1 MESLVERL
9 VHDPHDQEAITY
21 AHQSGLSDPRSYAML
36 LEKVGTASSDPAL
49 ASHWLTEAANVW
61 AATLDDAHRAARAL
75 MIAIDRDPTQN
86 VPAERLAELYREK
99 GDNKA
104 LVALLERRAKALA
117 PHLERQPE
125 LATQLAVLHEEL
137 GRLWAE
143 PPLSQTKKAIDNYR
157 RAIQYDPGSQ
167 YAIYAVRE
175 LYKGAG
181 QWADAIPYFDLEQQL
196 IPDDPE
202 RQLAL
207 LQDEAEVRKNAG
219 DLAGASAV
227 LRSALLRDGGQDPT
241 LKQLLGT
248 AVLQRV
254 QGGESVHDS
263 ELAEAAQLF
272 VELAEQFPG
281 EYGYSYAVCALDL
294 APGHDRAVQLA
305 FYYAAE
311 LAREAEIAPKAAA
324 YLKQSPHG
332 ALAAQAQELMARYA
346 GAAADDAAVLPAGAP
361 APVAAQTDA
370 SAHLRTLPE
379 SAEALARRGKKN
391 DAASAYRAVL
401 DVDAAQP
408 EALGFMETYLRQ
420 TRKYGELRDV
430 LLAASRHPDADSD
443 ARVGW
448 LREIANLCEAQLRDI
463 EGAIGAWKQLVG
475 AQPSD
480 ENARG
485 QLRRLLERAGKWD
498 DLATLLEREA
508 EQQNDLQ
515 ERLTLERNLAKL
527 HEQKRRDPVAT
538 GEVWLR
544 IAELCPGD
552 ETAVWTAVKHFE
564 KAQRHD
570 LAANAL
576 AAGAASLKDERA
588 RVQVYKKLGELRHKA
603 SEYRAAGEAFAHAA
617 ELSGE
622 AAMWESAEQCFAV
635 GEAWGDAAR
644 CAVERAAHIT
654 KSQERAAL
662 FARAAQYLTRTN
674 DAAGALQRL
683 EQASDLDP
691 VSSEYARELEARYTE
706 AGRLADLAAYLQR
719 RADRLTAPSERL
731 ELRRRAAALLQGPLG
746 DRDGAR
752 ECLRK
757 LVEEQDDAGALAELA
772 DDAEQRES
780 FDEAVDYLRR
790 LIPLVSDR
798 SEKARLLLREALIL
812 STALEDAQGAIVRY
826 EELLREHD
834 PKSLTALRSIADLCE
849 KIGDTAGLAR
859 ALERHLGVI
868 RDVDVARQLAQL
880 YEHELKR
887 PEDAVRV
894 LDIVRELDEEDFEAL
909 ERVCRLREELADW
922 PRVAEHLSALVE
934 IEADDEEVSRMTQRL
949 AEILHRE
956 LGKPDEA
963 LAVLL
968 EAGDRG
974 DEACRAEYVR
984 LGDALGWK
992 GIVATKLVD
1001 WYLEYAPG
1009 KQRQGALRGAFDRFL
1024 EVGRE
1029 ADAAAVAK
1037 EIARTRGA
1045 DAEFA
1050 RQLEGVAVRL
1060 RDLDALGMAHDITVQ
1075 ELSGRARAEE
1085 MVRQAEVLVEAGVEP
1100 EEALQHG
1107 EQALTSVPPGDVEP
1121 LLARLAQ
1128 LATAASQV
1136 VSLYE
1141 RQVTRCKAPEDRLRA
1156 LARAAEM
1163 AADYDDWRRTRA
1175 LLDLGLSGAMTAET
1189 LAVLEE
1195 AAARGDEER
1204 DQPQLTRVLAEAM
1217 AAGGQGLRDGG
1228 RTRSA
1233 LLRRAAKLAHEKLED
1248 DERAFGWLGDALI
1261 TYVDDAGLDALEGL
1275 ADALGTPERI
1285 EAVLSR
1291 ALEEVFDGPLVR
1303 KLLARRAAVRRDR
1316 LGDKP
1321 GAAQDLRKLHD
1332 LMPADA
1338 KVMDELR
1345 NLYTELE
1352 DYRGMVQLY
1361 EDQILRG
1368 KDPAIRVELARK
1380 VARLWEE
1387 QLDDAREAA
1396 DAWRRVLRMKS
1407 GDPEASEGLER
1418 AKLRMLQRSAAKS
1431 AEAEERPRGPT
1442 KSAVQV
1448 VPEPLADGESGGNR
1462 DSGIRGHA
1470 QLGYADDGYGGEEEI
1485 TKTASLRELEERSI
1499 ASSPRP
1505 VQLTPVP
1512 RTREEMAEDE
1522 LQVDDGEL
1530 FDEDERR

>member
-9 VHDPHDQEAITY
+9 LENPHDQEAITY
-21 AHQSGLSDPRSYAML
+21 AHQSGLNDPRSYAML

-61 AATLDDAHRAARAL
+61 AGTLDDAHRAARAL

-117 PHLERQPE
+117 PHLERDPE

-137 GRLWAE
+137 GRLWSE

-157 RAIQYDPGSQ
+157 RAIQYDPSSQ

-175 LYKGAG
+175 LYKGLG
-181 QWADAIPYFDLEQQL
+181 QWAEAVPYFELEQQL
-196 IPDDPE
+196 IPEDPE

-207 LQDEAEVRKNAG
+207 FQDEAEVRKNAG
-219 DLAGASAV
+219 DLAGATSV
-227 LRSALLRDGGQDPT
+227 LRSALLREGGHDPT
-241 LKQLLGT
+241 LKQLLGA
-248 AVLQRV
+248 AVLERV
-254 QGGESVHDS
+254 QTGEIVHES

-281 EYGYSYAVCALDL
+281 EYGYSYASCALEL
-294 APGHDRAVQLA
+294 APAHDRAMQLA
-305 FYYAAE
+305 LYYAAE
-311 LAREAEIAPKAAA
+311 LGREQELSPKALVYA
-324 YLKQSPHG
+324 KQSPHG
-332 ALAAQAQELMARYA
+332 ALAPQALELSGRYGGAAASEGPPAAVPAPAQAQ
-346 GAAADDAAVLPAGAP
+346 
-361 APVAAQTDA
+361 DA
-370 SAHLRTLPE
+370 SAHVRTLLE

-391 DAASAYRAVL
+391 DAAAAYRAVL
-401 DVDAAQP
+401 EVDAAQP
-408 EALGFMETYLRQ
+408 EALGFMETHLRQ
-420 TRKYGELRDV
+420 TRKYAELRDV
-430 LLAASRHPDADSD
+430 LLAASRRSDTDSE

-463 EGAIGAWKQLVG
+463 DGAISAWKQLVG
-475 AQPSD
+475 AQPND

-508 EQQNDLQ
+508 EQHGDLQ
-515 ERLTLERNLAKL
+515 ERVALEKNLAKL

-544 IAELCPGD
+544 IAELSPGD

-588 RVQVYKKLGELRHKA
+588 RIQVYKKLGELRHKA

-617 ELSGE
+617 ELSHE
-622 AAMWESAEQCFAV
+622 AAVWESAEQCFSV
-635 GEAWGDAAR
+635 GEAWTEAAR
-644 CAVERAAHIT
+644 SAVERASLIGKA
-654 KSQERAAL
+654 QERAAL
-662 FARAAQYLTRTN
+662 LARAAQYLTRTN
-674 DAAGALQRL
+674 DASGALQRL
-683 EQASDLDP
+683 EQASELDP

-706 AGRLADLAAYLQR
+706 AGRLADLAAYLQK
-719 RADRLTAPSERL
+719 RAAKLPALSERL
-731 ELRRRAAALLQGPLG
+731 ELRKRAAALLQGPLD

-752 ECLRK
+752 ECLRQ
-757 LVEEQDDAGALAELA
+757 LVEEQDDAEALAELA
-772 DDAEQRES
+772 DDAEERQS
-780 FDEAVDYLRR
+780 FDETVDYLRR
-790 LIPLVSDR
+790 LVPVVTDR
-798 SEKARLLLREALIL
+798 AEKARLLQREAQIL
-812 STALEDAQGAIVRY
+812 ATGLDDAQGAIVRY
-826 EELLREHD
+826 EELLREYD
-834 PKSLTALRSIADLCE
+834 PTSLTALRSIAELSE
-849 KIGDTAGLAR
+849 KSGDTEGLAR
-859 ALERHLGVI
+859 ALERHLAVV
-868 RDVDVARQLAQL
+868 RDLEVAHRLANL
-880 YEHELKR
+880 YEHELER
-887 PEDAVRV
+887 AEDAVRV
-894 LDIVRELDEEDFEAL
+894 LDIVRDLDEEDFEVL
-909 ERVCRLREELADW
+909 ERACRLREALSDW
-922 PRVAEHLSALVE
+922 PRVAEHLSALIE
-934 IEADDEEVSRMTQRL
+934 IEADDEEVSRMTRRL
-949 AEILHRE
+949 AEILHVE

-974 DEACRAEYVR
+974 DEASRAEYVR
-984 LGDALGWK
+984 LGDELGWK

-1009 KQRQGALRGAFDRFL
+1009 KQRQNALRGAFDRFL

-1029 ADAAAVAK
+1029 TDAAAVAK
-1037 EIARTRGA
+1037 ELARTRGA

-1050 RQLEGVAVRL
+1050 RRLEGVAVRL

-1075 ELSGRARAEE
+1075 ELSGRARAQE
-1085 MVRQAEVLVEAGVEP
+1085 MVRQSEVLVEAGVEP

-1107 EQALTSVPPGDVEP
+1107 EQALTSVPPGEVEA

-1156 LARAAEM
+1156 LSRAAEV
-1163 AADYDDWRRTRA
+1163 AADYEEWKRARA
-1175 LLDLGLSGAMTAET
+1175 LLDLGLSGAITAET
-1189 LAVLEE
+1189 LAVLEDS
-1195 AAARGDEER
+1195 ATRADDTR
-1204 DQPQLTRVLAEAM
+1204 DKPELTRVLAEAM

-1275 ADALGTPERI
+1275 AEALGTPARI

-1291 ALEEVFDGPLVR
+1291 ALDEVFDGPLVR

-1321 GAAQDLRKLHD
+1321 GAAQDLKKLHD
-1332 LMPADA
+1332 LMPADV
-1338 KVMDELR
+1338 KVMEELR
-1345 NLYTELE
+1345 DLYTELQ

-1368 KDPAIRVELARK
+1368 KDPTSRAELARK

-1418 AKLRMLQRSAAKS
+1418 AKLRMLQRPLAKS
-1431 AEAEERPRGPT
+1431 SEADEPPRGPT
-1442 KSAVQV
+1442 ESAVQV
-1448 VPEPLADGESGGNR
+1448 SPEPVSEAGGNAGNR

-1470 QLGYADDGYGGEEEI
+1470 QLAFADDAYVGEEDI

-1512 RTREEMAEDE
+1512 RTREEMADGE
-1522 LQVDDGEL
+1522 LQVDEQEL
-1530 FDEDERR
+1530 FEEDERR